1 LGCFNL
7 SEDEIFRATTAMP
20 SLKQQRQDARK
31 IFEAALE
38 AADPRVLIPAHLRV
52 NGQILHAGQ
61 AVYDLT
67 NYKNL
72 YVVGAGKATAKMA
85 LAVEQLLGERIS
97 AGSVIVKRGH
107 TAALRKLEVIE
118 AGHPIPDQA
127 GVSATETIVDL
138 LRRARESDLI
148 LCLISGGASAL
159 LTSPSAG
166 LSLEDKQQTTQA
178 LLSCGAKI
186 QEVNAIRK
194 HISKVKGGR
203 LVELAY
209 PATVV
214 SLMLSDVI
222 GDPVDTI
229 GSGPT
234 APDSSTFADCLSI
247 IERYGVSEMIP
258 ATVRRL
264 LQKGVVGEAAE
275 TPKSGDPIFNKVQN
289 LIVGNNQSALWAA
302 KERAEVLGYHALTL
316 SSSVEG
322 EAKLVAVDHVAIA
335 KDILA
340 GHGRVHRPACIIS
353 GGETTVT
360 IEGDGFG
367 GRNQEFA
374 LAAAVE
380 IDGMEGV
387 VVLSGGTDGTDGMT
401 DAAGAIVDGTT
412 LQRARAKGLD
422 ARDHLRRND
431 SYPLLST
438 VGDLLLTGP
447 TLTNVMDLQ
456 VVLVA

>member
-1 LGCFNL
+1 LIF
-7 SEDEIFRATTAMP
+7 SEPPKAMR
-20 SLKQQRQDARK
+20 SLKQQRQDGRI
-31 IFEAALE
+31 IFEAGLQ
-38 AADPRVLIPAHLRV
+38 AADPMVLTPKHLWLD
-52 NGQILHAGQ
+52 GQILHAGQ
-61 AVYDLT
+61 AVYDLS

-97 AGSVIVKRGH
+97 GGSVIVKPGH
-107 TAALRKLEVIE
+107 TAGLRKLKVVE

-127 GVSATETIVDL
+127 GVNATETILEL
-138 LRRARESDLI
+138 LRRAPETDLI

-166 LSLEDKQQTTQA
+166 LSLKNKRQTTQT
-178 LLSCGAKI
+178 LLNCGARI
-186 QEVNAIRK
+186 HEVNAIRK

-203 LVELAY
+203 LAELAY

-214 SLMLSDVI
+214 SLLLSDVI
-222 GDPVDTI
+222 GDGVDII

-234 APDSSTFADCLSI
+234 APDPSTFADCLSI
-247 IERYGVSEMIP
+247 IARYNVSEMIP
-258 ATVRRL
+258 EAVRRFL
-264 LQKGVVGEAAE
+264 EKGAAGEAAE
-275 TPKSGDPIFNKVQN
+275 TPKLGNPIFNKVQN
-289 LIVGNNQSALWAA
+289 LIIGNNQSALWAA
-302 KERAEVLGYHALTL
+302 KEKAEALGYHALVL

-322 EAKLVAVDHVAIA
+322 EAKKVAVEHVAIA
-335 KDILA
+335 KDVLA
-340 GHGRVHRPACIIS
+340 GRGGFHRPACIIS

-360 IEGDGFG
+360 VEGDGLG

-380 IDGMEGV
+380 IDGMEEM

-401 DAAGAIVDGTT
+401 EAAGAIVDNTT
-412 LQRARAKGLD
+412 VQRARETGLD

-438 VGDLLLTGP
+438 VGDLLVTGP

-456 VVLVA
+456 LVLVA

>member
-1 LGCFNL
+1 M
-7 SEDEIFRATTAMP
+7 R

-31 IFEAALE
+31 IFEAGLE
-38 AADPRVLIPAHLRV
+38 AADPMVSIPRHLRLD
-52 NGQILHAGQ
+52 GQILHAGQ

-85 LAVEQLLGERIS
+85 LAVEQLLGGRIS
-97 AGSVIVKRGH
+97 GGSVIVKQGH
-107 TAALRKLEVIE
+107 TVALQTLQVVE

-127 GVSATETIVDL
+127 GVNATDAILEL
-138 LRRARESDLI
+138 LRRTLETDLI

-159 LTSPSAG
+159 LTSPCAG
-166 LSLEDKQQTTQA
+166 LSLKDKQQTTQA
-178 LLSCGAKI
+178 LLNCGAKI
-186 QEVNAIRK
+186 HEVNAIRK
-194 HISKVKGGR
+194 HISRVKGGR
-203 LVELAY
+203 LAELAY

-222 GDPVDTI
+222 GDAIDTI

-247 IERYGVSEMIP
+247 IGRYGVSEMIP
-258 ATVRRL
+258 GAVRRFL
-264 LQKGVVGEAAE
+264 EKGAAGEAAE
-275 TPKSGDPIFNKVQN
+275 TPKLGKPIFDKVQN

-302 KERAEVLGYHALTL
+302 KEKAEGLGYHALAL
-316 SSSVEG
+316 SSAVEG
-322 EAKLVAVDHVAIA
+322 EAKAVAVGHAAIA
-335 KDILA
+335 KDVLA
-340 GHGRVHRPACIIS
+340 GRGRVHRPACIIS

-360 IEGDGFG
+360 IEGEGFG

-380 IDGMEGV
+380 IDGIEGV

-412 LQRARAKGLD
+412 LARAREKGLD

-438 VGDLLLTGP
+438 VGDLLVTGP
-447 TLTNVMDLQ
+447 TLTNVMDLHL
-456 VVLVA
+456 VLIA